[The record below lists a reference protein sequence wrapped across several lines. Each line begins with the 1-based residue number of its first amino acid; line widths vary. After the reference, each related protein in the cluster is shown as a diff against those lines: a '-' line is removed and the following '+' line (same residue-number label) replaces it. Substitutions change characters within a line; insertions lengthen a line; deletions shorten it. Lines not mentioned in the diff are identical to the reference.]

1 MTSEFINLTCNDD
14 VHVNNVGFDI
24 LVGEV
29 IMWPHATNIPSGF
42 LQCDGSTYNISTYSE
57 LYSVIGNLYGSNLPN
72 LNSGTD
78 LLLGNSNMSNN
89 STTLTAVSSNN
100 PITGGDNTI
109 NSNVISDHSHTISFN
124 SNSLGYNYKSSYDIN
139 DESGLEFNMV
149 KGNFGDSGGGDQNGG
164 TEGSYDDGGNSK
176 LTAAS
181 RVHNHDAYY
190 NTSTSVTTVTRLN
203 ATFTLPTSTNANY
216 TIADYNSGSTQTDYN
231 PLKFH
236 VYFIIYAG
244 TT

>member
-100 PITGGDNTI
+100 PITGGDNT
-109 NSNVISDHSHTISFN
+109 
-124 SNSLGYNYKSSYDIN
+124 
-139 DESGLEFNMV
+139 
-149 KGNFGDSGGGDQNGG
+149 NGG